1 MFSSSQFLDLSNKIK
16 DIVKSSPFADV
27 DKNIHA
33 LIKGALT
40 KMELVTREEF
50 DVQTEVLRNAR
61 EQLASLEAKLA
72 ELEKQ
77 VVKEPV
83 STEQTEQQ

>member
-1 MFSSSQFLDLSNKIK
+1 MFNSSQFQDLSNKIK
-16 DIVKSSPFADV
+16 DIVNSSPLADV

-50 DVQTEVLRNAR
+50 DVQTDVLRHAR

-72 ELEKQ
+72 VLEQQVLKEL
-77 VVKEPV
+77 V
-83 STEQTEQQ
+83 SAEQTKQQ

>member
-1 MFSSSQFLDLSNKIK
+1 MLNSSQFQDLSNKIK
-16 DIVKSSPFADV
+16 DIVNSSPLADV

-50 DVQTEVLRNAR
+50 DVQVEVLRHAR
-61 EQLASLEAKLA
+61 EQLDSLEVKLA
-72 ELEKQ
+72 ALEEQMLK
-77 VVKEPV
+77 
-83 STEQTEQQ
+83 EQTKQK

>member
-1 MFSSSQFLDLSNKIK
+1 MFSSSQFQDLSNKIK
-16 DIVKSSPFADV
+16 DIVKSSPLADV

-50 DVQTEVLRNAR
+50 DVQTEVLIHAR
-61 EQLASLEAKLA
+61 EQLARLEAKLA

-77 VVKEPV
+77 IVKEPV
-83 STEQTEQQ
+83 SIGQTNQQ